1 MILQQLSC
9 CRSSITLSGI
19 QYVIYQPLIN
29 LFSGNRICLPEHHDP
44 TCKLTHAY
52 NTGLIY
58 TVTNTRNHMRP
69 TRNHSINCRPHYKY
83 EYLPSE

>member
-1 MILQQLSC
+1 M
-9 CRSSITLSGI
+9 
-19 QYVIYQPLIN
+19 
-29 LFSGNRICLPEHHDP
+29 CLPEHHDP

-69 TRNHSINCRPHYKY
+69 TRNLQTSLQMFTVRITTTGGEMDKNIQKLKDCDIQHVTQLATADFVLH
-83 EYLPSE
+83 